1 MSIDELL
8 PGRKKIVQGVNETIG
23 IQENPVLKK
32 LSEKD
37 PTLKDLLER
46 DRQLQKRIKDREAE
60 INEKFQLLQERIKKF
75 FEKPRNFL
83 D

>member
-8 PGRKKIVQGVNETIG
+8 PARKKIVQGVNETIG

-37 PTLKDLLER
+37 PTLRDLLER
-46 DRQLQKRIKDREAE
+46 DKQLQKRIKDREAE
-60 INEKFQLLQERIKKF
+60 INEKFQLLQEPTKKILR
-75 FEKPRNFL
+75 ET
-83 D
+83 